1 MGSLTPMR
9 IHRFDVH
16 PNLPAAL
23 EPLDEIARDLWYSWH
38 RDAAELF
45 ARLDPDT
52 WQASDRNP
60 VMTLGKVPQATL
72 DAAARD
78 ETFLAELRRIHAA
91 FRAYKESNGWFQ
103 EAYPGITDLR
113 IAYLSLEFGLD
124 AALPIYSGGLGILAG
139 DHLKSASDLCL
150 PLVGVGLLYGN
161 GYFHQVLNV
170 DGWQQELY
178 PPNDWSTMPVHR
190 QLGADGN
197 QLHVEVTMAGTL
209 VRAAIWRAQVGRVP
223 LYLLDTN
230 IDDNAPELREITAS
244 LYGGDR
250 ERRVRQ
256 ELLLGIGGLRALD
269 AVGVAPTVFHM
280 NEGHSA
286 FLALER
292 VRTLI
297 HDDGLPLAAALEQV
311 AGSTIFTTHTPVPA
325 GNEVFDIA
333 LVRRYLEPLAT
344 DLGLTWDA
352 FVAMGQAPGQDA
364 SQFGMT
370 PLALRT
376 SAFANGVSR
385 LHGQVS
391 REMWQSLWPQLPVDE
406 VPISSVTN
414 GIHPRTWLSREM
426 GQLLDRYLGPR
437 LVESPHDQS
446 VWERVDKIPPGELW
460 RVKQRRRER
469 LVLVTRERLREQ
481 MERRGASRAALRE
494 ADETLRPD
502 ILTLGFARRFAT
514 YKRATLLFRQADR
527 LARILT
533 DVDRP
538 VQLVFSGKA
547 HPADTPGKELIQAIV
562 RFAQD
567 PRVRQRIV
575 FVEDYDMGVS
585 RFLVSGCDV
594 WLNAPR
600 RPLEASGTSGM
611 KAVVNGVLNVSVP
624 DGWWDEGYSPE
635 VGWSIGNGERYEDEE
650 EQDAIE
656 CDALFNLLEQEVI
669 PLFYRRDANGLPR
682 EWVARMTASMAR
694 LGAEFNTHRMVQ
706 EYTEWGYLPA
716 HRAAT
721 NLAKDKHDEA
731 RALAEW
737 RERVQAAWPGVTL
750 RSQTDADGG
759 LVVGETIPVTVWAGL
774 AGLAPDEVTVEVAAG
789 APDAAGAPHRPT
801 YVIAQHTGAD
811 GAEERFTAE
820 VPCTTSGP
828 LALAVRIRPRNT
840 SAVNPLSPL
849 LLTWE

>member
-1 MGSLTPMR
+1 MR

-16 PNLPAAL
+16 PNLPEEL
-23 EPLDEIARDLWYSWH
+23 LPLDEIARDLWFSWH
-38 RDAAELF
+38 REAVELF
-45 ARLDPDT
+45 ARLDADV
-52 WQASDRNP
+52 WHASGRNP
-60 VMTLGKVPQATL
+60 VMTLAKVPQATL
-72 DAAARD
+72 ESAARD
-78 ETFLAELRRIHAA
+78 ETFLAELRRVHGV
-91 FRAYKESNGWFQ
+91 FRAYQDGTGWFQ
-103 EAYPGITDLR
+103 EAYPGVTDLR
-113 IAYLSLEFGLD
+113 VAYFSLEFGLD
-124 AALPIYSGGLGILAG
+124 TALPIYSGGLGILAG
-139 DHLKSASDLCL
+139 DHLKSASDLGI

-161 GYFHQVLNV
+161 GYFRQALNI

-178 PPNDWSTMPVHR
+178 PPNDWSTMPVHK
-190 QLGADGN
+190 QLGPDGT
-197 QLHVEVTMAGTL
+197 QLRVQVTMAGTQ
-209 VRAAIWRAQVGRVP
+209 VQAAIWRAQVGRVP

-230 IDDNAPELREITAS
+230 IDENPAELRDITAS

-250 ERRVRQ
+250 ERRLRQ

-286 FLALER
+286 FLGLER
-292 VRTLI
+292 IRTLI
-297 HDDGLPLAAALEQV
+297 EDGLPFDAAFEQV
-311 AGSTIFTTHTPVPA
+311 AGSTVFTTHTPVPA
-325 GNEVFDIA
+325 GNEVFDVA
-333 LVRRYLEPLAT
+333 LVRSYLEPLAV
-344 DLGLTWDA
+344 DLGLTWDTLLDL
-352 FVAMGQAPGQDA
+352 GQAPGQ
-364 SQFGMT
+364 SESEFGMT

-385 LHGQVS
+385 LHGEVS
-391 REMWQSLWPQLPVDE
+391 RGMWQSLWPGLPVDE

-437 LVESPHDQS
+437 LVESPHDQT

-469 LVLVTRERLREQ
+469 LVLVTRERLRRQLEQ
-481 MERRGASRAALRE
+481 RGASRAALQE

-527 LARILT
+527 LARLLT
-533 DVDRP
+533 DTDRP

-575 FVEDYDMGVS
+575 FVEDYDIGVS
-585 RFLVSGCDV
+585 RLLVSGCDI

-624 DGWWDEGYSPE
+624 DGWWDEGYAPD
-635 VGWSIGNGERYEDEE
+635 VGWSIGRGESYDDPD

-656 CDALFNLLEQEVI
+656 CDALFNLLEHEVI
-669 PLFYRRDANGLPR
+669 PLFYQRDANGLPR
-682 EWVARMTASMAR
+682 EWVARMTASMSR
-694 LGAEFNTHRMVQ
+694 LGAVFNTHRMVQ
-706 EYTEWGYLPA
+706 EYAEWGYLPA
-716 HRAAT
+716 HRAAVS
-721 NLAKDKHDEA
+721 LAKDDHAD
-731 RALAEW
+731 ALSLAGW
-737 RERVQAAWPGVTL
+737 RRKVHEAWPQVTI
-750 RSQTDADGG
+750 RSEAEGDAS
-759 LVVGETIPVTVWAGL
+759 LVVGQVIPVSVWAGL
-774 AGLAPDEVTVEVAAG
+774 AGLDPDEVTVEVAAG
-789 APDAAGAPHRPT
+789 TPDADGAPQHPT
-801 YVIAQHTGAD
+801 YVVARHEGTD
-811 GAEERFTAE
+811 GAEERFVTE
-820 VPCTTSGP
+820 VQCTTSGP
-828 LALAVRIRPRNT
+828 LVLAVRIRPRNP

>member
-1 MGSLTPMR
+1 MR

-16 PNLPAAL
+16 PNLPAQL

-38 RDAAELF
+38 RDAIELF
-45 ARLDPDT
+45 ARLDTDV
-52 WQASDRNP
+52 WQACDRNP
-60 VMTLGKVPQATL
+60 VMTLAKVPQATL
-72 DAAARD
+72 DAAAHD
-78 ETFLAELRRIHAA
+78 ETFLAELGRIHGA
-91 FRAYKESNGWFQ
+91 FRAYKEGNGWFQ

-113 IAYLSLEFGLD
+113 IAYFSLEFGLD
-124 AALPIYSGGLGILAG
+124 TALPIYSGGLGILAG
-139 DHLKSASDLCL
+139 DHLKSASDLAL

-161 GYFHQVLNV
+161 GYFRQALNI
-170 DGWQQELY
+170 DGWQLERY
-178 PPNDWSTMPVHR
+178 PPNDWSNMPVHR
-190 QLGADGN
+190 QLDAKGD
-197 QLHVEVTMAGTL
+197 QLHIEVTMAGT
-209 VRAAIWRAQVGRVP
+209 VVHAAIWRAQVGRVP

-230 IDDNAPELREITAS
+230 IDDNTPELREITAS

-256 ELLLGIGGLRALD
+256 ELLLGIGGLRALA
-269 AVGVAPTVFHM
+269 AVGVSPTVFHM

-292 VRTLI
+292 IRALM
-297 HDDGLPLAAALEQV
+297 HDDELPFAAANEQV
-311 AGSTIFTTHTPVPA
+311 AGSTVFTTHTPVPA
-325 GNEVFDIA
+325 GNEVFDVA
-333 LVRRYLEPLAT
+333 LVRRYLEPVAA
-344 DLGLTWDA
+344 DLGLAWDA
-352 FVAMGQAPGQDA
+352 FVDLGQAPGQDA

-385 LHGQVS
+385 LHGEVS
-391 REMWQSLWPQLPVDE
+391 RGMWQSLWPQLPVDE

-437 LVESPHDQS
+437 LLENPQDQS

-460 RVKQRRRER
+460 RVKQLRRER
-469 LVLVTRERLREQ
+469 LVLVTRDRLREQ
-481 MERRGASRAALRE
+481 MERRGASRSALRE

-527 LARILT
+527 LARLLT
-533 DVDRP
+533 DADRP

-575 FVEDYDMGVS
+575 FVEDYDMSVS
-585 RFLVSGCDV
+585 RLLVSGCDV
-594 WLNAPR
+594 WLNVPR

-635 VGWSIGNGERYEDEE
+635 VGWSVGNREAYDDPD

-669 PLFYRRDANGLPR
+669 PLFYRRDASGLPR

-706 EYTEWGYLPA
+706 EYAEWGYLPA

-721 NLAKDKHDEA
+721 SLAKDKHAEA
-731 RALAEW
+731 RSLANW
-737 RERVQAAWPGVTL
+737 RERVHAVWPGVTL
-750 RSQTDADGG
+750 RSQADAGGG
-759 LVVGETIPVTVWAGL
+759 LVVGATVPVTVWAGL
-774 AGLAPDEVTVEVAAG
+774 AGLTPDEVTVEVAAG
-789 APDAAGAPHRPT
+789 TPDAHGVPERPT
-801 YVIAQHTGAD
+801 YVVAQHAGVD
-811 GAEERFTAE
+811 GAEECFTAE
-820 VPCTTSGP
+820 VPCRTSGP
-828 LALAVRIRPRNT
+828 LSLAVRIRPRNT

>member
-1 MGSLTPMR
+1 MR

-16 PNLPAAL
+16 PNLPAELA
-23 EPLDEIARDLWYSWH
+23 PLDEIAHDLWYSWH
-38 RDAAELF
+38 RPAVELF
-45 ARLDPDT
+45 ARLDPDA
-52 WQASDRNP
+52 WQAAGRNP
-60 VMTLGKVPQATL
+60 VMTLATVPQATL

-78 ETFLAELRRIHAA
+78 ETFLAELGRIHAA
-91 FRAYKESNGWFQ
+91 FRAYQEGEGWFQ
-103 EAYPGITDLR
+103 EAYPGIPDLR

-124 AALPIYSGGLGILAG
+124 TALPVYSGGLGVLAG
-139 DHLKSASDLCL
+139 DHLKSASDLGL

-161 GYFHQVLNV
+161 GYFHQALNV
-170 DGWQQELY
+170 DGWQQERY
-178 PPNDWSTMPVHR
+178 PANDWSKMPVHK
-190 QLGADGN
+190 QLGADGT
-197 QLHVEVTMAGTL
+197 QLYVEVTMAGSV

-230 IDDNAPELREITAS
+230 IEDNAPELREITAS

-250 ERRVRQ
+250 ERRIRQ

-269 AVGVAPTVFHM
+269 AVGVTPTVFHM

-292 VRTLI
+292 IRTLM
-297 HDDGLPLAAALEQV
+297 HDDGIPFSAAFEHV
-311 AGSTIFTTHTPVPA
+311 AGSTVFTTHTPVPA
-325 GNEVFDIA
+325 GNEVFDVA
-333 LVRRYLEPLAT
+333 LARTYLEPLAN
-344 DLGLTWDA
+344 DLGLSWNA
-352 FVAMGQAPGQDA
+352 FVDMGQAPGQDET
-364 SQFGMT
+364 QFGMT

-385 LHGQVS
+385 LHGAVS
-391 REMWQSLWPQLPVDE
+391 RGMWQSLWPELPVDE
-406 VPISSVTN
+406 VPIASVTN

-469 LVLVTRERLREQ
+469 LVLVTRERLRAQ
-481 MERRGASRAALRE
+481 MERRGASPAALRA
-494 ADETLRPD
+494 ADETLQPD

-527 LARILT
+527 LARLLT
-533 DVDRP
+533 DAERP

-567 PRVRQRIV
+567 PRVSQRIV
-575 FVEDYDMGVS
+575 FVEDYDMSVS
-585 RFLVSGCDV
+585 RLLVSGCDV
-594 WLNAPR
+594 WLNVPR

-635 VGWSIGNGERYEDEE
+635 VGWSVGNRESYDDPD

-669 PLFYRRDANGLPR
+669 PLFYRRDASGLPR
-682 EWVARMTASMAR
+682 EWVARMTASMAQ
-694 LGAEFNTHRMVQ
+694 LGAQFNTHRMVQ
-706 EYTEWGYLPA
+706 EYAEWGYLPA
-716 HRAAT
+716 HRTATRLARDGHAA
-721 NLAKDKHDEA
+721 AI
-731 RALAEW
+731 ALSGW
-737 RERVQAAWPGVTL
+737 RERVAAAWPGVTL
-750 RSQTDADGG
+750 RSQVEPDGG
-759 LVVGETIPVTVWAGL
+759 LVVGGTVPVTVWAGL
-774 AGLAPDEVTVEVAAG
+774 AGLPADEVTVEVAAG
-789 APDAAGAPHRPT
+789 PPDGSGRPDHPA
-801 YVIAQHTGAD
+801 YVTAQHAGAD
-811 GAEERFTAE
+811 GHEERFTAE

-828 LALAVRIRPRNT
+828 LVLAVRIRPHNPA
-840 SAVNPLSPL
+840 AVNPLSPL

>member
-1 MGSLTPMR
+1 MR

-16 PNLPAAL
+16 PNLPAEL
-23 EPLDEIARDLWYSWH
+23 DPLDEIARDLWYSWH
-38 RDAAELF
+38 RDAIELF
-45 ARLDPDT
+45 ARLDPDA
-52 WQASDRNP
+52 WQAADRNP
-60 VMTLGKVPQATL
+60 VMTLAQVPQTTL

-78 ETFLAELRRIHAA
+78 ETFLAELRRVHTA
-91 FRAYKESNGWFQ
+91 FRAYKEGTGWFQ
-103 EAYPGITDLR
+103 EVYPGVTDLR
-113 IAYLSLEFGLD
+113 VAYLSLEFGLD
-124 AALPIYSGGLGILAG
+124 TALPIYSGGLGVLAG
-139 DHLKSASDLCL
+139 DHLKSASDLGL

-161 GYFHQVLNV
+161 GYFRQALNV
-170 DGWQQELY
+170 DGWQQERY
-178 PPNDWSTMPVHR
+178 PPSDWSKTPVHR
-190 QLGADGN
+190 QLDADGA
-197 QLHVEVTMAGTL
+197 QLHVEVVMAGTP
-209 VRAAIWRAQVGRVP
+209 VRAAIWRAQVGRVA
-223 LYLLDTN
+223 LYLLDTD
-230 IDDNAPELREITAS
+230 IEENAPELREITTS

-250 ERRVRQ
+250 ERRLRQ

-286 FLALER
+286 FLTLER
-292 VRTLI
+292 IRTLM
-297 HDDGLPLAAALEQV
+297 HDDGLPFAAAFEQV
-311 AGSTIFTTHTPVPA
+311 AGSTLFTTHTPVSA
-325 GNEVFDIA
+325 GNEVFEVA

-344 DLGLTWDA
+344 DLGLAWDA
-352 FVAMGQAPGQDA
+352 FVDMGQAPGQDET
-364 SQFGMT
+364 QFGMT

-385 LHGQVS
+385 LHGEVS
-391 REMWQSLWPQLPVDE
+391 QGMWQSLWPELPTDE
-406 VPISSVTN
+406 VPIASVTN

-437 LVESPHDQS
+437 LVEHPHDQS
-446 VWERVDKIPPGELW
+446 VWDRVDNIPPGELW

-469 LVLVTRERLREQ
+469 LVLVTRQRLRAQ
-481 MERRGASRAALRE
+481 MERRGASPMALRE
-494 ADETLRPD
+494 ADETLQPD

-514 YKRATLLFRQADR
+514 YKRGTLLFRQADR
-527 LARILT
+527 LARLLT
-533 DVDRP
+533 DPDRP

-547 HPADTPGKELIQAIV
+547 HPADTPGKEMIQAIV

-575 FVEDYDMGVS
+575 FVEDYDIGVS
-585 RFLVSGCDV
+585 RLLVSGCDV
-594 WLNAPR
+594 WLNVPR

-624 DGWWDEGYSPE
+624 DGWWAEGYSPE
-635 VGWSIGNGERYEDEE
+635 VGWSIGNGESYDDPD

-669 PLFYRRDANGLPR
+669 PLFYRRDASGLPR

-721 NLAKDKHDEA
+721 RLAKDGHGEA
-731 RALAEW
+731 IALSEW
-737 RERVQAAWPGVTL
+737 RDRVAAAWPSVTL
-750 RSQTDADGG
+750 RSQTEANGG
-759 LVVGETIPVTVWAGL
+759 LVVGATIPVTIWARLPGL
-774 AGLAPDEVTVEVAAG
+774 TPDEVTIEVAAG
-789 APDAAGAPHRPT
+789 APDVGGVPDQPT
-801 YVIAQHTGAD
+801 YVIAQHD
-811 GAEERFTAE
+811 GEDGDEARFTAE

-828 LALAVRIRPRNT
+828 LALAVRIRPRNP

>member
-1 MGSLTPMR
+1 MR

-16 PNLPAAL
+16 PNLPDEL
-23 EPLDEIARDLWYSWH
+23 LPLDEIARDLWFSWH
-38 RDAAELF
+38 REAVELF
-45 ARLDPDT
+45 ARLDADA
-52 WQASDRNP
+52 WQASGRNP
-60 VMTLGKVPQATL
+60 VMTLAKVPQATL
-72 DAAARD
+72 DSAARD
-78 ETFLAELRRIHAA
+78 ETFLAELRRVHGV
-91 FRAYKESNGWFQ
+91 FRAYQGGSGWFQ
-103 EAYPGITDLR
+103 ETYPGVTDIR
-113 IAYLSLEFGLD
+113 IAYFSLEFGLD
-124 AALPIYSGGLGILAG
+124 TALPIYSGGLGILAG
-139 DHLKSASDLCL
+139 DHLKSASDLGL

-161 GYFHQVLNV
+161 GYFRQALNI

-178 PPNDWSTMPVHR
+178 PPNDWSTMPVHK
-190 QLGADGN
+190 QLGPDGT
-197 QLHVEVTMAGTL
+197 QLRVQVTMAGTP
-209 VRAAIWRAQVGRVP
+209 VQAAIWRAQVGRVP

-230 IDDNAPELREITAS
+230 IEDNPPELRDITAS

-250 ERRVRQ
+250 ERRLRQ

-269 AVGVAPTVFHM
+269 AVGVTPTVFHM

-286 FLALER
+286 FLGLER
-292 VRTLI
+292 IRTLI
-297 HDDGLPLAAALEQV
+297 DDNLPFDAAFEQV
-311 AGSTIFTTHTPVPA
+311 AASTVFTTHTPVPA
-325 GNEVFDIA
+325 GNEVFDVA
-333 LVRRYLEPLAT
+333 LVRSYLEPLAL

-352 FVAMGQAPGQDA
+352 LLDLGQAPGQ
-364 SQFGMT
+364 SESEFGMT

-385 LHGQVS
+385 LHGEVS
-391 REMWQSLWPQLPVDE
+391 RGMWQSLWPGLPVDE

-437 LVESPHDQS
+437 LVESPDDQT

-469 LVLVTRERLREQ
+469 LVLVTRERLRRQLEQ
-481 MERRGASRAALRE
+481 RGASRASLRE

-527 LARILT
+527 LARLLT
-533 DVDRP
+533 DADRP

-575 FVEDYDMGVS
+575 FVEDYDIGVS
-585 RFLVSGCDV
+585 RLLVSGCDV

-635 VGWSIGNGERYEDEE
+635 VGWSIGRGESYDDSD

-656 CDALFNLLEQEVI
+656 CDALFNLLEHEVI
-669 PLFYRRDANGLPR
+669 PLFYQRDANGLPR
-682 EWVARMTASMAR
+682 EWVARMTASMSR
-694 LGAEFNTHRMVQ
+694 LGAVFNTHRMVQ
-706 EYTEWGYLPA
+706 EYAEWGYLPA
-716 HRAAT
+716 HRAAVG
-721 NLAKDKHDEA
+721 LANDDHADA
-731 RALAEW
+731 RSLASW
-737 RERVQAAWPGVTL
+737 RHHVQSVWPQVTI
-750 RSQTDADGG
+750 RSHADGAG
-759 LVVGETIPVTVWAGL
+759 TLVVGQTIPVSVWAGL
-774 AGLAPDEVTVEVAAG
+774 AGLDPDEVTVEVASGTPDALG
-789 APDAAGAPHRPT
+789 APQHPA
-801 YVIAQHTGAD
+801 YVVARHEGPD
-811 GAEERFTAE
+811 GSEERFTAE
-820 VPCTTSGP
+820 VQCQNSGP
-828 LALAVRIRPRNT
+828 LALAVRIRPRNP

>member
-1 MGSLTPMR
+1 MR
-9 IHRFDVH
+9 THRFDVL
-16 PNLPAAL
+16 PNLPDEL
-23 EPLDEIARDLWYSWH
+23 KPLDEMARDLWYSWH

-45 ARLDPDT
+45 ARLDPDA
-52 WQASDRNP
+52 WQASGRNP
-60 VMTLGKVPQATL
+60 VMTLAKVPQATL

-78 ETFLAELRRIHAA
+78 ETFLAELRRIHTA
-91 FRAYKESNGWFQ
+91 FRTYQAGTGWFD
-103 EAYPGITDLR
+103 ETYPGVNDLQ
-113 IAYLSLEFGLD
+113 IAYFSLEFGLD
-124 AALPIYSGGLGILAG
+124 TALPIYSGGLGILAG
-139 DHLKSASDLCL
+139 DHLKSASDLGL

-161 GYFHQVLNV
+161 GYFRQALNI

-178 PPNDWSTMPVHR
+178 PPNDWSNMPVHR
-190 QLGADGN
+190 HVGDDGE
-197 QLHVEVTMAGTL
+197 QLHVDVVMAGTP

-230 IDDNAPELREITAS
+230 IEANPPELRDITAS

-256 ELLLGIGGLRALD
+256 ELLLGIGGARALQ
-269 AVGVAPTVFHM
+269 AVGIAPTVFHM

-292 VRTLI
+292 LRVLM
-297 HDDGLPLAAALEQV
+297 HEHALPLPAALEQV
-311 AGSTIFTTHTPVPA
+311 TGSTVFTTHTPVPA
-325 GNEVFDIA
+325 GNEVFDVE
-333 LVRRYLEPLAT
+333 LVRPYLEPVAA

-352 FVAMGQAPGQDA
+352 LVDMGQAPGQDD

-376 SAFANGVSR
+376 AAFANGVSK
-385 LHGQVS
+385 LHGEVS
-391 REMWQSLWPQLPVDE
+391 RGMWQSLWPQLPVDE

-437 LVESPHDQS
+437 LVESPQDQS

-527 LARILT
+527 LARLLT
-533 DVDRP
+533 DPDRP

-585 RFLVSGCDV
+585 RLLVSGCDV

-624 DGWWDEGYSPE
+624 DGWWDEGYTPE
-635 VGWSIGNGERYEDEE
+635 VGWSIGNRESYDNEE

-669 PLFYRRDANGLPR
+669 PLFYRRDASGLPR
-682 EWVARMTASMAR
+682 EWVARMTASMSR
-694 LGAEFNTHRMVQ
+694 LGAVFNTHRMVQ
-706 EYTEWGYLPA
+706 EYAEWGYLPA

-721 NLAKDKHDEA
+721 RLAKDAHGEA
-731 RALAEW
+731 RALATW
-737 RERVQAAWPGVTL
+737 RDRVAAVWPEVTL
-750 RSQTDADGG
+750 RSQVDAEQNPI
-759 LVVGETIPVTVWAGL
+759 VGTTIPVSVWAGL

-789 APDAAGAPHRPT
+789 LPDASGMPAHPS
-801 YVIAQHTGAD
+801 YVPAQHSGTD
-811 GAEERFTAE
+811 GNEERYSAE

-828 LALAVRIRPRNT
+828 LTLAVRIRPRNP
-840 SAVNPLSPL
+840 SAVNALTPL